1 MGVSRVEK
9 SSFDLSRPLGGR
21 LGHYFQ
27 VRAKFGC
34 FWADDMVKMKK
45 SRFFVILGTIFNFL
59 KDDFGC
65 LEVDFGRLKGQKSPL
80 NLSRSLEGRLGH

>member
-1 MGVSRVEK
+1 MVKMHFCPFLPFLGPFFDFLSGPERSILGVSRVEK

-45 SRFFVILGTIFNFL
+45 TRFL
-59 KDDFGC
+59 
-65 LEVDFGRLKGQKSPL
+65 
-80 NLSRSLEGRLGH
+80 